1 MMAFAKTLHLAV
13 LVLTAGGSGCA
24 AWNKT
29 RPHDMTVDEHQRA
42 AEVDQAA
49 SRQAAEA
56 ANTGLRGAER
66 ERYDA
71 RRLAARSGEHAAAA
85 KTLAEE
91 VRAACA
97 GTPTA
102 FPPALSTLRVTHVAP
117 ILEARVS
124 SGKGWRPPQLQG
136 ARLAIAEPGSVPAK
150 ELEAAARCATTQAL
164 AGYRSAVADA
174 SPFAVRGAVASV
186 DTGSRGLTIEIRAG
200 DVTAATEVL
209 RRAEALPTAQNR

>member
-1 MMAFAKTLHLAV
+1 MLAYAKTLHLAV
-13 LVLTAGGSGCA
+13 LVLAAGGSGCA
-24 AWNKT
+24 AWDKT

-56 ANTGLRGAER
+56 ARTGLRDAER

-85 KTLAEE
+85 NTLAEE

-102 FPPALSTLRVTHVAP
+102 FPPALSTLRVRRVAP
-117 ILEARVS
+117 IVEAPVS
-124 SGKGWRPPQLQG
+124 SGRGYRPAQLQG
-136 ARLAIAEPGSVPAK
+136 ARLALEPGSVPAQ

-164 AGYRSAVADA
+164 AGYRSAEANA
-174 SPFAVRGAVASV
+174 SPFAVQGAVASV
-186 DTGSRGLTIEIRAG
+186 DAGSRGLAIEIRAG

-209 RRAEALPTAQNR
+209 RRAEALLTARNR